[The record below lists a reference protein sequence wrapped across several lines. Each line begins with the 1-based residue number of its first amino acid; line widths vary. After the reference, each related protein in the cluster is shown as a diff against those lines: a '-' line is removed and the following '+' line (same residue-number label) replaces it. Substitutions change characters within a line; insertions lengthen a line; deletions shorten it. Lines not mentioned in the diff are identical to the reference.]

1 MNHRELMTSGQ
12 KKARFHFLQLPEELQ
27 DETIDGLDS
36 GKLTL
41 EAARDLL
48 AERGYSLSHEA
59 IASYYRAVRRER
71 RLVEINSE
79 VTRLITQFAETPA
92 KENLEALLN
101 MVISTALVG
110 LADGNVRVKD
120 IDLAKMFKALKTSG
134 SQPGAGEPP
143 KAEKSG
149 GGLSDD
155 LVEQIKRE
163 ILTG

>member
-1 MNHRELMTSGQ
+1 LNHRELILSGQ

-27 DETIDGLDS
+27 DEIIDGLDS

-41 EAARDLL
+41 EAARDLV
-48 AERGYSLSHEA
+48 ADRGYSLSHEA

-79 VTRLITQFAETPA
+79 VTRLIARFAEAPA

-120 IDLAKMFKALKTSG
+120 IDLAKMFKVLKTSG
-134 SQPGAGEPP
+134 SQPGGGEP
-143 KAEKSG
+143 AAADKSG

-155 LVEQIKRE
+155 LVAQIKRE